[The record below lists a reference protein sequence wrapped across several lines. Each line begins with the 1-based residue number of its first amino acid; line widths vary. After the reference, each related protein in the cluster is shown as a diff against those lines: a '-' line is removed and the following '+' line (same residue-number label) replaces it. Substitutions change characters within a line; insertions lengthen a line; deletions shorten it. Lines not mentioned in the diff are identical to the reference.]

1 MRSRHKKCVKNQVGI
16 FCPRTSLRKSDSNS
30 RVGGAAH
37 GVKTSRGCASGRSW
51 GRGRAVRR
59 GVGRVRAGWQQ
70 LWAQP
75 GATCPCA
82 WPPACAPR
90 WWMAAARTA
99 EACGVTAPRGRWG
112 VAWLTSPAGRCGF
125 AAGVGL
131 RNCRRW
137 YAILK
142 KVSYVATL

>member
-70 LWAQP
+70 RARPKQV
-75 GATCPCA
+75 GSRH
-82 WPPACAPR
+82 PAGSWGSHGSPARPL
-90 WWMAAARTA
+90 AAASRRELVFGTV
-99 EACGVTAPRGRWG
+99 G
-112 VAWLTSPAGRCGF
+112 AGMKF
-125 AAGVGL
+125 
-131 RNCRRW
+131 
-137 YAILK
+137 LK
-142 KVSYVATL
+142 SELYGDLI